1 MDLYNEDSAF
11 VQDDELYG
19 KKITSSL
26 PPDRKKDVDL
36 DKTLYQNIIGAA
48 DSSSLDLTAFNSLTN
63 TANNRNELYNMIDS
77 MCEDGTI
84 SAVVETYAEDAT
96 ERNDY
101 GNIVWAESD
110 DKEIVQYVTFLLD
123 SMNVNKNIFKWVYA
137 LCKYGDV
144 YLRLYRDSEYN
155 DVLFGD
161 KKPLNEDIKI
171 NDYKKSDHY
180 ALYMEMVSNPAE
192 MFELTRFGK
201 TIGYIKAPI
210 SGGVLKQ
217 DILTQYMNFT
227 YNFMKED
234 VEVYPATEFV
244 HAALEDD
251 VSREDETVNIFLDK
265 DAMENNKANGTY
277 KVRRGNSL
285 LTNTFRIWRELNL
298 LQSSVLLNRLTKSSI
313 VRMINIEVGDMPKED
328 VTKVLMDVKRLIEQK
343 TAINKGTG
351 MQEYTNPGPIENNV
365 YVPVHGG
372 VGQITTSQIGG
383 DVDVK
388 SLADLE
394 YYQNLLY
401 GALRTPKQYFS
412 QTNDSTGFNGGS
424 SLTIISSR
432 YAKMVKRIQNTI
444 IQALTDAINLMCID
458 KGLDNYVNKFTLHM
472 VIPTTQEEIDR
483 RDNLSNKVQ
492 LVSDIMNMMSDI
504 DDVPTKLKVL
514 KTLLANTIDDPDV
527 VALIQEYIEKLE
539 TENNVEN
546 ITPSEDT
553 TEGEEDANI
562 NISGGAPRSFNDTF
576 GAELNSDNTEDNSEN
591 SEETVL
597 PSPADLGIDMSD
609 SQAREES

>member
-26 PPDRKKDVDL
+26 PPERKKDVDL

-48 DSSSLDLTAFNSLTN
+48 DASSLDLTAFNSLTN

-77 MCEDGTI
+77 MCDDGTI
-84 SAVVETYAEDAT
+84 SAVVETYAEDST
-96 ERNDY
+96 ERNDH

-123 SMNVNKNIFKWVYA
+123 SMNINKNIFKWVFA

-161 KKPLNEDIKI
+161 KKPLNEDIKL

-180 ALYMEMVSNPAE
+180 ALYMEMISNPAE

-201 TIGYIKAPI
+201 TVGYIKAPI
-210 SGGVLKQ
+210 SGGVVKQ

-244 HAALEDD
+244 HAALEDG

-265 DAMENNKANGTY
+265 DAMDNNKANGTY

-285 LTNTFRIWRELNL
+285 LTSTFPIWRHLKL
-298 LQSSVLLNRLTKSSI
+298 LEASVLLNRLTKSSI

-343 TAINKGTG
+343 TALNKGTG

-444 IQALTDAINLMCID
+444 IQALTDAVNLMCID

-527 VALIQEYIEKLE
+527 VALLQEYIEKLE
-539 TENNVEN
+539 EENNVEDT
-546 ITPSEDT
+546 TPSEDT
-553 TEGEEDANI
+553 TDTAEDINI
-562 NISGGAPRSFNDTF
+562 NVSGGAPRSFNDTF
-576 GAELNSDNTEDNSEN
+576 GTELSSDNTEDNSEN
-591 SEETVL
+591 SEETIL

-609 SQAREES
+609 SQASEES

>member
-11 VQDDELYG
+11 IQDDELYG

-265 DAMENNKANGTY
+265 NAMENNKANGTY
-277 KVRRGNSL
+277 RVRRGNSL

-444 IQALTDAINLMCID
+444 LQALTDAINLMCID

-562 NISGGAPRSFNDTF
+562 NISVGEPRSFNDTF
-576 GAELNSDNTEDNSEN
+576 GAELNSDNTEDNSDN

-609 SQAREES
+609 SQASEES

>member
-101 GNIVWAESD
+101 GNIVWAESE

-161 KKPLNEDIKI
+161 KKPLNEEIKI

-251 VSREDETVNIFLDK
+251 VSREEETVNIFLDK

-401 GALRTPKQYFS
+401 GSLRTPKQYFS

-444 IQALTDAINLMCID
+444 LQALTDAVNLMCID

-483 RDNLSNKVQ
+483 RDNLSSKVQ

-553 TEGEEDANI
+553 TEGEEDVNI

-576 GAELNSDNTEDNSEN
+576 GAELNSDNTENNSEN
-591 SEETVL
+591 SEETIL

-609 SQAREES
+609 SQASEES

>member
-110 DKEIVQYVTFLLD
+110 DKEIVQYVTFLLE

-444 IQALTDAINLMCID
+444 LQALTDAINLMCID

-504 DDVPTKLKVL
+504 NDVPTKLKVL

-527 VALIQEYIEKLE
+527 VALLQEYIEKLE
-539 TENNVEN
+539 EENPED
-546 ITPSEDT
+546 ILSSEDT

-597 PSPADLGIDMSD
+597 PSPTDLGIDMSD
-609 SQAREES
+609 SQASEEA

>member
-210 SGGVLKQ
+210 SGGVVKQ

-251 VSREDETVNIFLDK
+251 VSREEETVNIFLDK
-265 DAMENNKANGTY
+265 EAMDSNKANGTY

-424 SLTIISSR
+424 SLSIISSR

-444 IQALTDAINLMCID
+444 LQALTDAVNLMCID

-527 VALIQEYIEKLE
+527 VALLQEYIEKLE
-539 TENNVEN
+539 EENDVEN

-597 PSPADLGIDMSD
+597 PSPTDLGIDMSD
-609 SQAREES
+609 SQASEEA

>member
-19 KKITSSL
+19 KKITSSV

-210 SGGVLKQ
+210 SGGVVKQ

-265 DAMENNKANGTY
+265 DAMDSNKANGTY

-444 IQALTDAINLMCID
+444 LQALTDAINLMCID

-527 VALIQEYIEKLE
+527 VALLQEYIEKLE
-539 TENNVEN
+539 EETDVEN
-546 ITPSEDT
+546 MEPSEDT
-553 TEGEEDANI
+553 TESEEDVNI
-562 NISGGAPRSFNDTF
+562 NVSGGAPRSFNDTF
-576 GAELNSDNTEDNSEN
+576 GAELNSDNTENNSEN
-591 SEETVL
+591 SEETIL

-609 SQAREES
+609 SQASEES

>member
-19 KKITSSL
+19 KKITSSV

-171 NDYKKSDHY
+171 NDYKRSDHY

-210 SGGVLKQ
+210 SGGVVKQ

-265 DAMENNKANGTY
+265 DAMDSNKANGTY

-444 IQALTDAINLMCID
+444 LQALTDAINLMCID

-527 VALIQEYIEKLE
+527 VALLQEYIEKLE
-539 TENNVEN
+539 EETDVEN
-546 ITPSEDT
+546 MEPSEDT
-553 TEGEEDANI
+553 TESEEDVNI
-562 NISGGAPRSFNDTF
+562 NVSGGAPRSFNDTF
-576 GAELNSDNTEDNSEN
+576 GAELNSDNTENNSEN
-591 SEETVL
+591 SEETIL

-609 SQAREES
+609 SQASEES

>member
-432 YAKMVKRIQNTI
+432 YAKMIKRIQNTI

>member
-19 KKITSSL
+19 KKITSSV

-244 HAALEDD
+244 HAALEDG

-444 IQALTDAINLMCID
+444 LQALTDAINLMCID

-591 SEETVL
+591 SEETIL
-597 PSPADLGIDMSD
+597 PSPTDLGIDMSD
-609 SQAREES
+609 SQASEES

>member
-244 HAALEDD
+244 HAALEDG

-444 IQALTDAINLMCID
+444 LQALTDAVNLMCID

-504 DDVPTKLKVL
+504 QDVPTKLKVL

-591 SEETVL
+591 SEETIL
-597 PSPADLGIDMSD
+597 PSPTDLGIDMSD
-609 SQAREES
+609 SQATEET

>member
-19 KKITSSL
+19 KKITSSV

-171 NDYKKSDHY
+171 NDYKRSDHY

-210 SGGVLKQ
+210 SGGVVKQ

-265 DAMENNKANGTY
+265 DAMDSNKANGTY

-285 LTNTFRIWRELNL
+285 LTNNFRIWRELNL

-444 IQALTDAINLMCID
+444 LQALTDAVNLMCID

-472 VIPTTQEEIDR
+472 VIPTPQEEIDR

-527 VALIQEYIEKLE
+527 VALLQEYIEKLE
-539 TENNVEN
+539 EETDVEN
-546 ITPSEDT
+546 MEPSEDT
-553 TEGEEDANI
+553 TESEEDVNI
-562 NISGGAPRSFNDTF
+562 NVSGGAPGSFNDTF
-576 GAELNSDNTEDNSEN
+576 GAELDSDNTENNSEN
-591 SEETVL
+591 SEETIL

-609 SQAREES
+609 SQASEES

>member
-19 KKITSSL
+19 KKITSSV

-210 SGGVLKQ
+210 SGGVVKQ

-265 DAMENNKANGTY
+265 EAMDSNKANGTY

-401 GALRTPKQYFS
+401 GSLRVPKQFFS
-412 QTNDSTGFNGGS
+412 QTDDSTGFNGGT

-444 IQALTDAINLMCID
+444 LQAITDAINLICID
-458 KGLDNYVNKFTLHM
+458 KGLDNYVNNFTLHM

-492 LVSDIMNMMSDI
+492 LVSDIMNMMADI
-504 DDVPTKLKVL
+504 TDVPTKLKIL

-527 VALIQEYIEKLE
+527 VALLQEYIEKLE
-539 TENNVEN
+539 EENPEGILSSEESTKNGEDIPTNTSTE
-546 ITPSEDT
+546 
-553 TEGEEDANI
+553 
-562 NISGGAPRSFNDTF
+562 APASFNDTF
-576 GAELNSDNTEDNSEN
+576 GTELNSDNTEDNSEN

-597 PSPADLGIDMSD
+597 PSPSDLGIDMSD
-609 SQAREES
+609 TEASEES

>member
-244 HAALEDD
+244 HAALEDG

-444 IQALTDAINLMCID
+444 LQALTDAINLMCID

-597 PSPADLGIDMSD
+597 PSPTDLGIDMSD
-609 SQAREES
+609 SQASEES

>member
-137 LCKYGDV
+137 LCKYGDI

-244 HAALEDD
+244 HAALEDG

-424 SLTIISSR
+424 SLSIISSR

-444 IQALTDAINLMCID
+444 LQALTDAINLMCID

-483 RDNLSNKVQ
+483 R
-492 LVSDIMNMMSDI
+492 
-504 DDVPTKLKVL
+504 
-514 KTLLANTIDDPDV
+514 
-527 VALIQEYIEKLE
+527 E
-539 TENNVEN
+539 
-546 ITPSEDT
+546 
-553 TEGEEDANI
+553 
-562 NISGGAPRSFNDTF
+562 R
-576 GAELNSDNTEDNSEN
+576 
-591 SEETVL
+591 
-597 PSPADLGIDMSD
+597 
-609 SQAREES
+609 

>member
-110 DKEIVQYVTFLLD
+110 DKEIVQYVTFLLE

-444 IQALTDAINLMCID
+444 LQALTDAINLMCID

-527 VALIQEYIEKLE
+527 VALLQEYIEKLE
-539 TENNVEN
+539 EENPED
-546 ITPSEDT
+546 ILSSEDT

-562 NISGGAPRSFNDTF
+562 DISGGAPRSFNDTF

-597 PSPADLGIDMSD
+597 PSPTDLGIDMSD
-609 SQAREES
+609 SQASEEA

>member
-19 KKITSSL
+19 KKITSSV

-123 SMNVNKNIFKWVYA
+123 SMNVNKNIYKWVFA

-155 DVLFGD
+155 DILFGD

-265 DAMENNKANGTY
+265 DAMDSNKANGTY

-444 IQALTDAINLMCID
+444 LQALTDAVNLMCID

-527 VALIQEYIEKLE
+527 VALLQEYIEKLE
-539 TENNVEN
+539 EENDVEN
-546 ITPSEDT
+546 MEPSEDT
-553 TEGEEDANI
+553 TKSEEDVNI
-562 NISGGAPRSFNDTF
+562 NVSGGAPRSFNDTF
-576 GAELNSDNTEDNSEN
+576 GAELNSDNTENNSEN
-591 SEETVL
+591 SEETIL

-609 SQAREES
+609 SQASEES

>member
-19 KKITSSL
+19 KKITSSV

-210 SGGVLKQ
+210 SGGVVKQ

-265 DAMENNKANGTY
+265 EAMDSNKANGTY

-424 SLTIISSR
+424 SLSIISSR

-444 IQALTDAINLMCID
+444 LQALTDAINLMCID

-527 VALIQEYIEKLE
+527 VALLQEYIEKLE
-539 TENNVEN
+539 EETDVEN
-546 ITPSEDT
+546 MEPSEDT
-553 TEGEEDANI
+553 TESEEDVNI
-562 NISGGAPRSFNDTF
+562 NVSGGAPGSFNDTF
-576 GAELNSDNTEDNSEN
+576 GAELDSDNTENNSEN
-591 SEETVL
+591 SEETIL

-609 SQAREES
+609 SQASEES

>member
-244 HAALEDD
+244 HAALEDG

-444 IQALTDAINLMCID
+444 LQALTDAVNLMCID

-609 SQAREES
+609 SQASEEA

>member
-19 KKITSSL
+19 KKITSSV

-265 DAMENNKANGTY
+265 DAMDSNKANGTY

-527 VALIQEYIEKLE
+527 VALLQEYIEKLE
-539 TENNVEN
+539 EETDVEN
-546 ITPSEDT
+546 MEPSEDT
-553 TEGEEDANI
+553 TKSEEDVNI
-562 NISGGAPRSFNDTF
+562 NVSGGAPRSFNDTF
-576 GAELNSDNTEDNSEN
+576 GAELNSDNTENNSEN
-591 SEETVL
+591 SEETIL

-609 SQAREES
+609 SQASEES